1 METNDKY
8 KKVSLPEGVVLV
20 NEKELKSVGKVISFN
35 SGDYI
40 EKLNKIKTEYE
51 EKESQ
56 KIESHLWALCAKVD
70 KENFVF
76 LEIGSVGDNK
86 NAYTTEIEKNINFM
100 FMSEE
105 NVLKKFERQSHFFK
119 SEWKYD
125 GCEGNIKKK
134 KLKYRDMSR
143 KFSEF
148 MLIIITEGEMIK
160 IDENKKITTKN
171 INLADYNNLVLNSEK
186 ISKQRCTEVILA
198 HKYHPLYWHP
208 FGKEWNLLRNL

>member
-1 METNDKY
+1 METNDTY

-20 NEKELKSVGKVISFN
+20 GEDKSKSMGKVISFN

-86 NAYTTEIEKNINFM
+86 NAYTTEIEKNINYM

-125 GCEGNIKKK
+125 GCKGNIKKK
-134 KLKYRDMSR
+134 KLKYRDMSQ

-148 MLIIITEGEMIK
+148 KLIIIKESEFYENNIIK
-160 IDENKKITTKN
+160 K
-171 INLADYNNLVLNSEK
+171 
-186 ISKQRCTEVILA
+186 
-198 HKYHPLYWHP
+198 
-208 FGKEWNLLRNL
+208 LREL